1 VLSTFVVPVTGF
13 AATIP
18 STASNR
24 NVYVMTPAGTIASG
38 TLTMPAGAVQG
49 QTVNVSS
56 HQKVTA
62 LTLSPNTGQT
72 ILDAVTTL
80 AAAASAEYIMDGAS
94 TWHRI
99 G

>member
-1 VLSTFVVPVTGF
+1 MSVDSRRKWKLV
-13 AATIP
+13 
-18 STASNR
+18 NR
-24 NVYVMTPAGTIASG
+24 NRIRAQARQRY
-38 TLTMPAGAVQG
+38 AV
-49 QTVNVSS
+49 NR
-56 HQKVTA
+56 